1 MTSGKAATV
10 LLTCMLFAGVA
21 SGDYDISWSTI
32 DSGGGKSSGGEYELS
47 GTIGQAEPG
56 VSQGGDYVVSGGFW
70 PGSYGC
76 VVNMT
81 DLARFMAQWL
91 DTGLSLSADIDDSGR
106 VDLSDLSN
114 LAQYWYNWCPAGW
127 TLK

>member
-1 MTSGKAATV
+1 MASGKVMAV
-10 LLTCMLFAGVA
+10 LVTCLLFAGVV

-32 DSGGGKSSGGEYELS
+32 DGGGGADSGGGYELS

-56 VSQGGDYVVSGGFW
+56 VMEGGDYVLSSGFW

-81 DLARFMAQWL
+81 DLARFMVQWL
-91 DTGLSLSADIDDSGR
+91 DTGVGLSADLDDSGR
-106 VDLSDLSN
+106 VDAGDFGDL
-114 LAQYWYNWCPAGW
+114 AYYWYNWCPAGW
-127 TLK
+127 KLK